1 MELNG
6 KSSPRENMDSK
17 SKATF
22 RKPTN
27 DAGTR
32 KYRRRSPENGSSSS
46 EGKFLSFSIAT

>member
-6 KSSPRENMDSK
+6 QSSPRENMDSK

-22 RKPTN
+22 RKPAN
-27 DAGTR
+27 DAGNR

-46 EGKFLSFSIAT
+46 DGKLLSLIVAT